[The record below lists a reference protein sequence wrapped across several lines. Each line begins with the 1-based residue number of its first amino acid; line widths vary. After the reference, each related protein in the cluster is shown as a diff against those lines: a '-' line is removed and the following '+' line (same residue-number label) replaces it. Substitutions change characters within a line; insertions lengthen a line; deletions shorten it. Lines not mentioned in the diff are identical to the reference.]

1 MHAAHETCAHA
12 AHRSANQPCS
22 DGTHH
27 ARVDD
32 RALER
37 KARIRAANGEQTED
51 ETQKE
56 LVVDRAFLPLDHDAQ
71 RADLRQ
77 YRRHQH
83 EQTDVQDEGKEQ
95 IVLHAACPF
104 MLRIYML

>member
-1 MHAAHETCAHA
+1 MVLT
-12 AHRSANQPCS
+12 
-22 DGTHH
+22 T
-27 ARVDD
+27 RVLTT
-32 RALER
+32 APSNER
-37 KARIRAANGEQTED
+37 PVYVQTED

-95 IVLHAACPF
+95 IVLHAVCPF